1 MAISNPSINPS
12 SEPPITNATTP
23 NTTTPTSNQA
33 TANPGQPV
41 LHHRP
46 VGQHAASQGFS
57 WNKPADYHKYL
68 IKTGLPEVHAA
79 VLNGDWAY
87 ATEILCAEDIGL
99 RWLPAIS
106 QRQASKQYVNQETPH
121 WAVTI
126 ASSDQSTQ
134 ARAIID
140 MALNLSDITSVK
152 PAGCLYGTN
161 LLTLCLQLPAPAKFT
176 QKVIDLATHG
186 APAYLSLPDGSG
198 RTPLHIAI
206 ERRDTDLVRELL
218 DADADPLTSCRF
230 AQGHTASAYHLA
242 LGKGYEPFFSL
253 LLEKLMPRFTTDK
266 GYSVADD
273 RLILKDWVAQHD
285 EEAVRKLANEFK
297 VFSRALFNF
306 IDESGTS
313 LVYRQLQRGG
323 VTTLN
328 DIEIIPLISSH
339 LEKMLYMQRLW
350 ARLLKFFLNY
360 YQSC

>member
-23 NTTTPTSNQA
+23 NTTTPTSNQT

-126 ASSDQSTQ
+126 ASSDQSKQ

-140 MALNLSDITSVK
+140 VALNLSDITSVK

-242 LGKGYEPFFSL
+242 LGKGYEPFFHCC
-253 LLEKLMPRFTTDK
+253 
-266 GYSVADD
+266 
-273 RLILKDWVAQHD
+273 LK
-285 EEAVRKLANEFK
+285 N
-297 VFSRALFNF
+297 
-306 IDESGTS
+306 
-313 LVYRQLQRGG
+313 
-323 VTTLN
+323 
-328 DIEIIPLISSH
+328 
-339 LEKMLYMQRLW
+339 
-350 ARLLKFFLNY
+350 
-360 YQSC
+360 